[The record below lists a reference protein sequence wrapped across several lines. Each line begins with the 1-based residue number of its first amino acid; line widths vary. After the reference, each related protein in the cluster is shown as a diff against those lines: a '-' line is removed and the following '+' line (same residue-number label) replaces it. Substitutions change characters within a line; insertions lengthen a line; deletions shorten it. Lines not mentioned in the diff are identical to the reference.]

1 MQTVTLGKTGITVD
15 KNGFGALPIQ
25 RVAMEEAKT
34 ILRRAFDGG
43 IRFFDT
49 ARVYSDSEEKLGA
62 ALSDVRSQIYI
73 STKSQALTAE
83 EFNQD
88 LETSLRNLRTD
99 HVDIIQF
106 HNPSFCPLPG
116 GEDGLYD
123 AALAAQ
129 KAGKVRFIGISNHRL
144 AVAQQAI
151 DSGL

>member
-83 EFNQD
+83 GFNQ
-88 LETSLRNLRTD
+88 
-99 HVDIIQF
+99 
-106 HNPSFCPLPG
+106 
-116 GEDGLYD
+116 
-123 AALAAQ
+123 
-129 KAGKVRFIGISNHRL
+129 HRL
-144 AVAQQAI
+144 CGYHPVPQSALLPPPRRGGRPV
-151 DSGL
+151 